1 MRFLV
6 LILTIAVTGL
16 FNTTKAEGIEFFE
29 GTWKEALAESE
40 RTSKLIFVDAYT
52 TWCGPCKRMAAQ
64 IFPLK
69 DVGDF
74 YNANFI
80 NMKMDMEKGEGRTIR
95 SKYNVN
101 AFPTFLFVD
110 AKGKLQF
117 MSKGGKPA
125 DRFIQMGKTALT
137 KVDYTGDY
145 TDRYEEGERDPEL
158 LYNYAYALM
167 KSNKPSLKV
176 ANEYLQTQ
184 DDKTTDKNLKFV
196 MDLATE
202 SDSRI
207 FTLFMANRAKIEAM
221 RDGASVNDKIEA
233 ACKKTVDKAIEYQSA
248 DLLAEAKENMN
259 QHYPAQAAA
268 FSVESDMAF
277 YKETNDQ
284 ANYLKVC
291 DKYLKKTAKN
301 NAAAHNKIA
310 KSLLSDFSEDSKV
323 MAKAEAWA
331 KKAAEF
337 GGLSEYNMTYANIL
351 YANGKK
357 QQALNAAKTAADL
370 AKAENKKQGKITAF
384 IKKIEAEL

>member
-1 MRFLV
+1 MAFS
-6 LILTIAVTGL
+6 GL
-16 FNTTKAEGIEFFE
+16 FTTAQAEGIEFFK
-29 GTWKEALAESE
+29 GTWKEALAEAE
-40 RTSKLIFVDAYT
+40 RTNKLVFVDAYT
-52 TWCGPCKRMAAQ
+52 SWCGPCKRMAKE

-69 DVGDF
+69 DVGEF

-80 NMKMDMEKGEGRTIR
+80 NMKMDMEKGEGRTVR

-110 AKGKLQF
+110 HSGKLQY

-125 DRFIQMGKTALT
+125 DRFIGMGKTALT

-145 TDRYEEGERDPEL
+145 TDRYEEGERDEEL

-184 DDKTTDKNLKFV
+184 EDKTSDKNLKFI

-207 FTLFMANRAKIEAM
+207 FTMFMKNRAKIEAM

-233 ACKKTVDKAIEYQSA
+233 ACKKTVDKAIEYKST

-259 QHYPAQAAA
+259 QHYPSQAEA
-268 FSVESDMAF
+268 FGVDSDMAF
-277 YKETNDQ
+277 FKATGDQ

-301 NAAAHNKIA
+301 NAAAHNRIA
-310 KSLLSDFSEDSKV
+310 SSLLSDFGEDSKA
-323 MAKAEAWA
+323 MAKAESWA

-370 AKAENKKQGKITAF
+370 AKAENKKQGKIMAF
-384 IKKIEAEL
+384 IKKIESEL